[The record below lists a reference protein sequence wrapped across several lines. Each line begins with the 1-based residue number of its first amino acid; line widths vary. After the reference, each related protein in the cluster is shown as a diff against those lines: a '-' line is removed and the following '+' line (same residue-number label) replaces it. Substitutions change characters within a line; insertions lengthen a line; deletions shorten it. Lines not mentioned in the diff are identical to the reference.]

1 MCVCVSH
8 SVTSGSLWATCVCDF
23 RLCVGV
29 GGRGGCSQCSVGLSM
44 GDVCELS
51 YLCVC
56 VSVSQCSVGL
66 SMGDV
71 CE

>member
-29 GGRGGCSQCSVGLSM
+29 RGRVVVHSVASGSLWGTCVS
-44 GDVCELS
+44 DLFVCVCECLT
-51 YLCVC
+51 V
-56 VSVSQCSVGL
+56 
-66 SMGDV
+66 
-71 CE
+71 